1 MSLRMFSLGA
11 IDEGPASVEALHE
24 LLSFKESWFTND
36 ETRGSTHQDRL
47 GVRLALIQ
55 QIADGLERN
64 PKFSSVQS
72 LALDIDRIS
81 NKTRLAQ
88 APGQV
93 RTIYAKSDELRA
105 LALERGMDPDRIST
119 KLFEKMVAEGP
130 QCEGISC
137 IFALR
142 QCMACGSNSGDRG
155 GRTHARASHVD
166 GCARWLCRGESGYSY

>member
-1 MSLRMFSLGA
+1 MSLKMFSRA
-11 IDEGPASVEALHE
+11 VDEGPASVEALRE
-24 LLSFKESWFTND
+24 LLSFKESWFPLND
-36 ETRGSTHQDRL
+36 ETRESTHQDRL

-93 RTIYAKSDELRA
+93 RTIYAKSDDLRV
-105 LALERGMDPDRIST
+105 LAL
-119 KLFEKMVAEGP
+119 
-130 QCEGISC
+130 
-137 IFALR
+137 
-142 QCMACGSNSGDRG
+142 G
-155 GRTHARASHVD
+155 GHGLQWFRPSF
-166 GCARWLCRGESGYSY
+166 